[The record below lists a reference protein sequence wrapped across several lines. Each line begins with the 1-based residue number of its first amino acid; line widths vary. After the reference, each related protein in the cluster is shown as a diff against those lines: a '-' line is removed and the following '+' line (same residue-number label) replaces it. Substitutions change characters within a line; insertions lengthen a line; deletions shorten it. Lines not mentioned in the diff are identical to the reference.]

1 MAISTD
7 QIATELKK
15 IKASNSAK
23 ARSRE
28 YSQPLAKLAAELQ
41 TTINL
46 DELLAIFSQQLA
58 DLVAHSGLNFSEQ
71 SNSIHILQGQRSHHS
86 CEYTLSIEDS
96 LLGTLRL
103 MRRKRF
109 TEVEL
114 EGIEHYLSALLY
126 PLKNALLYRQAIQL
140 AHTDPLTGVLNRST
154 LQSVFQKEGAIS
166 KRQHSGLSL
175 LMLDIDWFK
184 SVNDTYGHH
193 AGDLALKTLTQC
205 IQETA
210 RESDHIFRLGGEEF
224 AILLNSTDLAG
235 AHLLAERLR
244 IAVEA
249 LQVKHEQHCFNFT
262 VSIGLTAHIIDESL
276 ESTMQRADKAL
287 YSAKQSGRNKVIS
300 A

>member
-23 ARSRE
+23 ARSKE
-28 YSQPLAKLAAELQ
+28 YSQSLAKLAAKLQ
-41 TTINL
+41 TTLNL
-46 DELLAIFSQQLA
+46 DELLAIFSKQLA
-58 DLVAHSGLNFSEQ
+58 DLVGHSGFNFSDQ
-71 SNSIHILQGQRSHHS
+71 SKSIDLFQGQRSHHS
-86 CEYTLSIEDS
+86 CEYTLSIEDT
-96 LLGTLRL
+96 LLGTLSF

-154 LQSVFQKEGAIS
+154 LQSVFQKESAIS
-166 KRQHSGLSL
+166 KRQHTGLSL

-184 SVNDTYGHH
+184 SVNDTYGHQ

-224 AILLNSTDLAG
+224 AILSNSADLTG

-244 IAVEA
+244 VAVEA
-249 LQVKHEQHCFNFT
+249 LQVKHEQHDFSFT
-262 VSIGLTAHIIDESL
+262 VSIGLTSHIEDESL

-287 YSAKQSGRNKVIS
+287 YCAKQSGRNKVIS